1 MVGKSP
7 SVCNEEKTWL
17 EKGAEG
23 LCTSFQEPI
32 NKTKVLEQVCVK
44 QIDLEDKVASENEKF
59 VRIEESLHLS
69 YMIEKT
75 TAYKMKLES
84 LQREMKTLSQRSK
97 QMKVRAVKL
106 QEAKQKEALKREY
119 ERQRLLEKEEMLT
132 AKPATSS
139 TGPSNC

>member
-1 MVGKSP
+1 M
-7 SVCNEEKTWL
+7 
-17 EKGAEG
+17 
-23 LCTSFQEPI
+23 
-32 NKTKVLEQVCVK
+32 LEQVCVK